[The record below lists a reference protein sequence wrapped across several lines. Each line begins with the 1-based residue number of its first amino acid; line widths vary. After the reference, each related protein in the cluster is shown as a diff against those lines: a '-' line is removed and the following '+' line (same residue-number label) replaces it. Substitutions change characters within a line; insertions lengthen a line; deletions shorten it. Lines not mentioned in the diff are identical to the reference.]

1 MSFLKNLFISTSNRS
16 VMLKKNIL
24 AMFLIK
30 GISMIISFLY
40 VPLLLNSMTSG
51 NYAIWLTLTSMVSW
65 ISIFDIGFGNGLRN
79 KLAEALA
86 KGDKLSGRIYVST
99 AYVSMGFMAC
109 ILCVVFFLT
118 YNFVN
123 WSNILNAIYLEE
135 SLVNSLVLIVF
146 CCFILQFVL
155 GIINS
160 ILYALQL
167 PAYSSFLA
175 MLGQLLSFIIVVILV
190 KLLNITSLFLLC
202 LIISIVPLVV
212 LLFFSIFLFRFKF
225 TYLSPSL
232 KYFNKAKIKDIMSLG
247 VKFFIIQIATIILFQ
262 TNNLIITHVVGS
274 DAVVEYNV
282 VYKYM
287 HILLMLFTLIAT
299 PLWSASTDAYV
310 RNDFVW
316 IKNINSK
323 LLKVVTILTCVGFL
337 MVLVSPFFYKLWLNS
352 PDVNIGISTT
362 IILFIYFVFM
372 MLYGCYGYILNG
384 IGKLKVQIY
393 ITFICSILYIP
404 LAIYAGRICGL
415 QGVLVVFTIVAVIN
429 YIWSKIQLSK
439 ILNGTAQG
447 IWNK

>member
-362 IILFIYFVFM
+362 IILFIM
-372 MLYGCYGYILNG
+372 NHLLLNE
-384 IGKLKVQIY
+384 
-393 ITFICSILYIP
+393 
-404 LAIYAGRICGL
+404 
-415 QGVLVVFTIVAVIN
+415 
-429 YIWSKIQLSK
+429 
-439 ILNGTAQG
+439 
-447 IWNK
+447 